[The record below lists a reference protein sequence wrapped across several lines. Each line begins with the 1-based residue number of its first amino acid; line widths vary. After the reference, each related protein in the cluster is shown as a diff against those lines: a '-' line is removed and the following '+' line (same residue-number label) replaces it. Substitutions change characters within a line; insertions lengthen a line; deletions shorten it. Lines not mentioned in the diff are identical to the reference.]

1 LGCFEEKCVITV
13 RGSGRSIWSRVR
25 SPLLMAAVV
34 VGVAAIPG
42 SILAD
47 SGRVL
52 LFSLVVV
59 IAAATDGRRA
69 ALVAALIAV
78 AYLAYGVVQA
88 DRQEGP
94 VGEFV
99 LGTFAVAALL
109 MAFVVGGLR
118 RRLQL
123 TVERLEAEQRRLQ
136 DTVLDKTNFM
146 SAAAHELR
154 TPLTVIRGY
163 LSMLLDGDFGP
174 PSPRWPR
181 VLDTMRSKTADL
193 AGLVE
198 QMLVAVR
205 IDSGTIA
212 SAAVEFDLREA
223 VRQAVERAEPSAT
236 LARASLTYQLPSRPV
251 TVTADKD
258 HVAAILDGL
267 IANALAAAEGR
278 PWVRVT
284 VTDDGDAEALV
295 EDRGRAIPPE
305 MQTRVFERFVRVDD
319 PSPTSRSTG
328 LALAVSRD
336 LARQHGGDLLL
347 LSSESGVGT
356 VFALRL
362 PHGGAQ
368 TGEPD
373 TLVDAVR
380 RGR

>member
-1 LGCFEEKCVITV
+1 MITV
-13 RGSGRSIWSRVR
+13 RGSGRSIWARIR

-34 VGVAAIPG
+34 LAVASIPA
-42 SILAD
+42 SFLAG
-47 SGRVL
+47 SGRL
-52 LFSLVVV
+52 LLLALVVV
-59 IAAATDGRRA
+59 IAATADGRRA
-69 ALVAALIAV
+69 SLVAGVIGMG
-78 AYLAYGVVQA
+78 YLAY
-88 DRQEGP
+88 E
-94 VGEFV
+94 
-99 LGTFAVAALL
+99 AALVDRGQRPAEAAGL
-109 MAFVVGGLR
+109 AIFAIATLLIGFLVGGLR
-118 RRLQL
+118 QRLSV
-123 TVERLEAEQRRLQ
+123 TADRLEDEQRRLQ
-136 DTVLDKTNFM
+136 DTVLEKTNFM

-174 PSPRWPR
+174 PSPRWPG
-181 VLDTMRSKTADL
+181 VLDMMRAKTADL
-193 AGLVE
+193 ADLVE

-223 VRQAVERAEPSAT
+223 VRQAVERAEPRAA

-258 HVAAILDGL
+258 HVATILDGL
-267 IANALAAAEGR
+267 IENALGAAEGR

-284 VTDDGDAEALV
+284 VTDDGDAEALI

-305 MQTRVFERFVRVDD
+305 MQERVFERFVRVDD
-319 PSPTSRSTG
+319 PAPASRSTG
-328 LALAVSRD
+328 LGLAVSRD

-362 PHGGAQ
+362 PRGGVQ
-368 TGEPD
+368 TGEVGS
-373 TLVDAVR
+373 LVDAGG